1 VNNTAVYTSPEQ
13 LFNAGQSVVNLEWK
27 IPETNSE
34 AKYPIRAQLNMYDE
48 PIQTA
53 QTVLKTFH
61 GTKTFSIL
69 EPITTSSIMDEGE
82 LVARAGLLY
91 SSNDNP
97 AVHYRIIAPDGTCV
111 IGKSDSCLIK
121 GSTVGHRGNTVS
133 VEIGEQIYRIRY
145 SGQNSP
151 LERFSVTSVDPIVGT
166 WSIMLESDDGI
177 IPEAHA
183 IADVHLKV
191 KYRSTY
197 TNLIT
202 VSSE

>member
-1 VNNTAVYTSPEQ
+1 
-13 LFNAGQSVVNLEWK
+13 
-27 IPETNSE
+27 
-34 AKYPIRAQLNMYDE
+34 
-48 PIQTA
+48 
-53 QTVLKTFH
+53 
-61 GTKTFSIL
+61 
-69 EPITTSSIMDEGE
+69 
-82 LVARAGLLY
+82 
-91 SSNDNP
+91 
-97 AVHYRIIAPDGTCV
+97 
-111 IGKSDSCLIK
+111 
-121 GSTVGHRGNTVS
+121 VS